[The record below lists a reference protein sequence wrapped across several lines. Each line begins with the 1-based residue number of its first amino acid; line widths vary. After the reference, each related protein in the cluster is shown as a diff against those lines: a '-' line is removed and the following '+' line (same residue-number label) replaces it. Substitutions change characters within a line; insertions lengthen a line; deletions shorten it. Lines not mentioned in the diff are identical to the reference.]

1 MTTISRERLRAGEPD
16 AFGDLFNEFA
26 QRIYNYA
33 YRLLGDWSAAEEVV
47 SMTFLEAWRRR
58 ERIEPTGS
66 SLLPW
71 LLGIATNHVRDFS
84 RARRRYRAA
93 LSRLPPPTAE
103 PDFSEAVASR
113 IDDDALLPAAQ
124 AALAGLR
131 RSEREVVALCVDA
144 ELDYASAA
152 AVLGVPIGTV
162 RSRLSRAR
170 AKVRAQ
176 LERPDAEPRFRRHP
190 PPRSG
195 AAETVRPADQ
205 TPVTESVAAPAPA
218 GKKDRHG

>member
-1 MTTISRERLRAGEPD
+1 MTISRDRLRAGEPD

-26 QRIYNYA
+26 QRVYNYA
-33 YRLLGDWSAAEEVV
+33 YRLLSDWSAAEEVV

-58 ERIEPTGS
+58 DRIEPTGA

-71 LLGIATNHVRDFS
+71 LLGIATNHARDFA

-124 AALAGLR
+124 AALDGLR
-131 RSEREVVALCVDA
+131 RAEREVVALCVDA

-152 AVLGVPIGTV
+152 EALGIPVGTV

-170 AKVRAQ
+170 AKLRAQ
-176 LERPDAEPRFRRHP
+176 LERSDATPPTGLRPAGHPPLAEP
-190 PPRSG
+190 
-195 AAETVRPADQ
+195 AAGP
-205 TPVTESVAAPAPA
+205 TPT
-218 GKKDRHG
+218 GRKHRHG